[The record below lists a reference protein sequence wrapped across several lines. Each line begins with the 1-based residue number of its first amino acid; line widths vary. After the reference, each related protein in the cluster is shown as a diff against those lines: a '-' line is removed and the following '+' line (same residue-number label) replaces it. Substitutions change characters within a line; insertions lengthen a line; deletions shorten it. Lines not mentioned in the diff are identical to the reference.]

1 MSGCQPAAAPIPQ
14 ASSLPAES
22 AKLADIQFWLLQSN
36 TPPDSRQVERRL
48 CQASVY
54 LKFGAWH
61 KHRYTFS
68 GSSPETAF
76 IRDCLLIQRVKPA

>member
-1 MSGCQPAAAPIPQ
+1 MSGCQPAAAPIPQASSSEFVRWQ

-61 KHRYTFS
+61 KHR
-68 GSSPETAF
+68 
-76 IRDCLLIQRVKPA
+76 